1 MVRGVA
7 ETSESSTRRWSGYVC
22 PDCRFVFRVPR
33 DHDGTGLVCPSCR
46 RMLRLPSPG
55 EILPPLIAPE
65 QEAPGAV
72 EPAAHHRERGRR
84 RREQPSWEEDGRK
97 RSSNSDRL
105 VIGGV
110 AIAMLALTAGALLLL
125 KSKPGSLPQ
134 PEMPKAEVL
143 AHAPVVPAPVPVPE
157 KPVVDPKALVEVL
170 EPLVKTFLTAGKVSD
185 ILPLIGHPETS
196 GPRLMKKWPEGRIV
210 PEGFSSLA
218 ESGEVTVDG
227 DTAVATVVT
236 GDFKSRLMYFVNT
249 PQGWRID
256 WESWVDWSA
265 TGWGDFI
272 ARKPVTPVSFRV
284 TATEAKYY
292 NFSFTDEKKWRSVR
306 LESADGQHHL
316 DGYIERDSEADRA
329 LRIEA
334 GPSGV
339 HCVAELHFPEGGR
352 ADQVIVDRI
361 VSQSWVAPESKQ
373 EP

>member
-65 QEAPGAV
+65 QEAPHIA
-72 EPAAHHRERGRR
+72 EPMAHPRERGRR

-110 AIAMLALTAGALLLL
+110 AVAMLALTAGTLLLL
-125 KSKPGSLPQ
+125 KSKPGSPPQ
-134 PEMPKAEVL
+134 PGVPRAE
-143 AHAPVVPAPVPVPE
+143 APAPAVVTPAPTPVPAA
-157 KPVVDPKALVEVL
+157 PVVDPKALVESL
-170 EPLVKTFLTAGKVSD
+170 EPLVKTFLTAGKVSEV
-185 ILPLIGHPETS
+185 LPVIGHPETS
-196 GPRLMKKWPEGRIV
+196 GPRLMRKWPDGRITPV
-210 PEGFSSLA
+210 GFSSFA
-218 ESGEVTVDG
+218 ETGEVTVAG
-227 DTAVATVVT
+227 DTAAALVVT
-236 GDFKSRLMYFVNT
+236 GDFKSRLMYFVKT

-265 TGWGDFI
+265 MGWDDFI
-272 ARKPVTPVSFRV
+272 AKRSIEPVPFRV
-284 TATEAKYY
+284 IATEANYY
-292 NFSFTDEKKWRSVR
+292 NFGFTDEKKWRSVR
-306 LESADGQHHL
+306 LESVDGQRHL
-316 DGYIERDSEADRA
+316 DGYIERESETDKSLRFEDS
-329 LRIEA
+329 
-334 GPSGV
+334 PKGV
-339 HCVAELHFPEGGR
+339 HCQVELRFPEGGR
-352 ADQVIVDRI
+352 ADQVIVSRI
-361 VSQSWVAPESKQ
+361 VSQGWVAPQSKQ